1 MDGRAGFTHLFVQVT
16 NIMFL
21 TSSATSEW
29 IQFFKDAGIP
39 AGLAVTYAV
48 SFVDNR

>member
-1 MDGRAGFTHLFVQVT
+1 
-16 NIMFL
+16 MFYFL
-21 TSSATSEW
+21 SVATSEW

-39 AGLAVTYAV
+39 AGHAITYAV

>member
-1 MDGRAGFTHLFVQVT
+1 MIANKPLFLFQ
-16 NIMFL
+16 
-21 TSSATSEW
+21 ATSEW

>member
-1 MDGRAGFTHLFVQVT
+1 MM
-16 NIMFL
+16 IMVVMMVVVHWALCFCL
-21 TSSATSEW
+21 SAATSEW

-39 AGLAVTYAV
+39 AGLAVSYAV

>member
-1 MDGRAGFTHLFVQVT
+1 MTTDGLVFVF
-16 NIMFL
+16 IF
-21 TSSATSEW
+21 SSEATSEW

>member
-1 MDGRAGFTHLFVQVT
+1 MKVMVLKAPMCLPVV
-16 NIMFL
+16 
-21 TSSATSEW
+21 SAAISEW